1 MFILENVSEALILA
15 SDRLNRHLPGGV
27 SPSGWSPTRTVD
39 QPSEVLAD
47 GGELQDQLGERQWIQ
62 GGLDVVASRK
72 GGQRIALPREITQKQ
87 PSDFHGRLLSHLQKT
102 SQFSSDN

>member
-15 SDRLNRHLPGGV
+15 ADRLNRHLPGGV
-27 SPSGWSPTRTVD
+27 SPSGWSPSRTVD
-39 QPSEVLAD
+39 QPREVLAD
-47 GGELQDQLGERQWIQ
+47 GGELQDQLGGRRLIQ
-62 GGLDVVASRK
+62 GGLDLVASLK

-87 PSDFHGRLLSHLQKT
+87 PSDFHGILLGHLQKI